1 MKTRRVFTVALLPLQ
16 VSKGPPGGR
25 RLSAWSP
32 IGALLL
38 LACCATMADEALDR
52 QIDQAVG
59 QYFALHLTDKAADQG
74 WQAPRLAHKVFALP
88 EGAPTAPCEQPL
100 QTGSSGHDW
109 KGYGRLRLTLT
120 CDVPQWSVEV
130 TSQATVYIQA
140 VAAAQ
145 IIERGQLI
153 TRAML
158 GLREVPVTR
167 QSSGLFNTVDEV
179 VGLSAKRRTRSQ
191 QVLSRDMLVAPWLV
205 RRGERVTV
213 VANHGDIYASTPGEA
228 QQDGRLGMVI
238 RVRNIASGKIIEA
251 KVIGSGKVS
260 STFTSTEK

>member
-1 MKTRRVFTVALLPLQ
+1 MKTRRVFAAALLPLQ
-16 VSKGPPGGR
+16 ASKGSPGGR
-25 RLSAWSP
+25 PISPWSP

-38 LACCATMADEALDR
+38 LACSATVADEALDR

-59 QYFALHLTDKAADQG
+59 QYFTRHLTDKAADQG
-74 WQAPRLAHKVFALP
+74 WQEPRLTHKVFALP
-88 EGAPTAPCEQPL
+88 EDAPTAPCEQPL

-120 CDVPQWSVEV
+120 CDAPRWSVEV
-130 TSQATVYIQA
+130 TSQATVFIRA

-158 GLREVPVTR
+158 GYQEVPVTR
-167 QSSGLFNTVDEV
+167 QSAGLFNKVDEV

-191 QVLSRDMLVAPWLV
+191 QVLTRDMLVAPWLV

-213 VANHGDIYASTPGEA
+213 VANQGDIHASTAGEA

-260 STFTSTEK
+260 STFGSAGK

>member
-1 MKTRRVFTVALLPLQ
+1 MNTRRVLAAALLPLQ
-16 VSKGPPGGR
+16 ASKGAPGGR
-25 RLSAWSP
+25 RISSCAP

-38 LACCATMADEALDR
+38 LACSAAVADEALDR

-59 QYFALHLTDKAADQG
+59 QYFTLHLIDKTADQG
-74 WQAPRLAHKVFALP
+74 WQASRLTHKVFALP

-100 QTGSSGHDW
+100 QIDSSGHDW
-109 KGYGRLRLTLT
+109 RGYGRVRLTLT
-120 CDVPQWSVEV
+120 CAAPQWSVDV
-130 TSQATVYIQA
+130 TSQATVFIRA

-153 TRAML
+153 TQAML
-158 GLREVPVTR
+158 GYQEVPVTR
-167 QSSGLFNTVDEV
+167 QSTGLFNKVDEV

-191 QVLSRDMLVAPWLV
+191 QVLTRDMLVAPWLV

-213 VANHGDIYASTPGEA
+213 LANHGDIHASTQGEA

-238 RVRNIASGKIIEA
+238 RVKNTASGKIIEA

-260 STFTSTEK
+260 STFEPPGK